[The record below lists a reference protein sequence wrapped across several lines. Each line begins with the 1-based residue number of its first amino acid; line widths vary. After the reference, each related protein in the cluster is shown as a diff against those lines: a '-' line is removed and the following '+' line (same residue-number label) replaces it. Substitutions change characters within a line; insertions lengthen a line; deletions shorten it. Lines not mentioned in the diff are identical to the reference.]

1 MTTEWR
7 FIKAFAAHFARC
19 ALHEGETVA
28 VLSESQSRPSV
39 VETARLAAQSLGGR
53 VFDVVVPTP
62 PAAHAVPI
70 RSTGASQALAG
81 HPAVIAALA
90 ASDLVIDCTVE
101 GLLHSPELGQVL
113 AGGARV
119 LMISNE
125 HPEVL
130 ERIGWDPDMP
140 RRVELGYQWLS
151 SASLMRVTSAAG
163 TDLSVQLKGAAAAGS
178 TGLTSGPGSIAHW
191 PGGLVAA
198 FPAAHTVNG
207 TVVLAP
213 GDMNLTFNTLIQSP
227 VVLHI
232 ADDHIE
238 RIEGDG
244 VDAILF
250 RSYLA
255 AFGDRESYATSHVGW
270 GMNQLAR
277 WDSSQLYDRR
287 ETWGTEARVY
297 AGNFVYSTGAN
308 ELAGRFTAGHFDLP
322 MRNCTIA
329 LDGEVVVAE
338 GVLAPELRTST

>member
-1 MTTEWR
+1 M
-7 FIKAFAAHFARC
+7 
-19 ALHEGETVA
+19 
-28 VLSESQSRPSV
+28 
-39 VETARLAAQSLGGR
+39 
-53 VFDVVVPTP
+53 
-62 PAAHAVPI
+62 
-70 RSTGASQALAG
+70 
-81 HPAVIAALA
+81 
-90 ASDLVIDCTVE
+90 
-101 GLLHSPELGQVL
+101 L

-130 ERIGWDPDMP
+130 ERIGWEPDMP

-151 SASLMRVTSAAG
+151 SASLMRATSAAG
-163 TDLSVQLKGAAAAGS
+163 TDLSVQLNGAAAAGS

-213 GDMNLTFNTLIQSP
+213 GDMNLTFNTLIQSS

>member
-62 PAAHAVPI
+62 PSAH
-70 RSTGASQALAG
+70 GAHPLHRRLAG
-81 HPAVIAALA
+81 TRRPPRGHRRAGRQRSRHRLHGRGFAA
-90 ASDLVIDCTVE
+90 
-101 GLLHSPELGQVL
+101 SPELGQVL

>member
-62 PAAHAVPI
+62 PSAHAVPI

-130 ERIGWDPDMP
+130 ERIGWEPDMP

-163 TDLSVQLKGAAAAGS
+163 TDLSVQLNGAAAAGS

-213 GDMNLTFNTLIQSP
+213 GDMNLTFNTLIQSS

>member
-39 VETARLAAQSLGGR
+39 VEPARLAAQSLGAR
-53 VFDVVVPTP
+53 VFEVVVPP
-62 PAAHAVPI
+62 PPSAHAVPI

-130 ERIGWDPDMP
+130 ERIGWEPDMP

-329 LDGEVVVAE
+329 RDGEVVVAE

>member
-213 GDMNLTFNTLIQSP
+213 GDMNLTFNTLIQSS

>member
-62 PAAHAVPI
+62 PSAHAVPI

-81 HPAVIAALA
+81 PPAVIAALA

-130 ERIGWDPDMP
+130 ERIGWEPDMP

>member
-62 PAAHAVPI
+62 PSAHAVPI

-163 TDLSVQLKGAAAAGS
+163 TDLSVQLQGAAAAGS

-207 TVVLAP
+207 TVVLAA
-213 GDMNLTFNTLIQSP
+213 GDMNLTFNTLIQSS